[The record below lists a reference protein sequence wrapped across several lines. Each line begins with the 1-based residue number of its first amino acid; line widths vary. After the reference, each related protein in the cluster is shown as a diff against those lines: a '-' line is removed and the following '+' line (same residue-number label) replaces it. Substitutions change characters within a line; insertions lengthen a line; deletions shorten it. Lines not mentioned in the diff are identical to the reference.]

1 MCGELEEEGGPNQ
14 LEDALYNAF
23 LVHARALL
31 AKSERAQKQQRD
43 PLIEKI
49 DKLFSDALS
58 RAMRDGEN
66 SDPDERYQVMAMQPL
81 VFARLAGFM
90 AAHCALQ
97 EDPLRKV
104 MEALMHGYA
113 EADRVAPDHGHDHDH
128 DGAHGHFGHQH

>member
-1 MCGELEEEGGPNQ
+1 MCGELEDEAGPNE
-14 LEDALYNAF
+14 LESSLYNAF

-31 AKSERAQKQQRD
+31 AQSERAQKRQRD

-58 RAMRDGEN
+58 RAVRDGEN
-66 SDPDERYQVMAMQPL
+66 SDADERYQVMAMQPL

-90 AAHCALQ
+90 AAHCSLH

-113 EADRVAPDHGHDHDH
+113 EADRITPDHGHDHD
-128 DGAHGHFGHQH
+128 GAQGHFGHQH